1 MERNNIHEAT
11 RLRQV
16 KKHLFENR
24 NTLTEERFKELIDT
38 FAGEVYFFAYSSG
51 WNARNI
57 ISRAIS
63 TCRRIRQRKDFDELY
78 TKHMQAIGNIDNTK
92 AFTLPQL
99 ELIENMIKDW
109 L

>member
-1 MERNNIHEAT
+1 MERNNIQEAT

-24 NTLTEERFKELIDT
+24 NTLTEERFKELIDV
-38 FAGEVYFFAYSSG
+38 FAGEVFNFAYNSG
-51 WNARNI
+51 WKSRNI
-57 ISRAIS
+57 IGR
-63 TCRRIRQRKDFDELY
+63 TCATARRIRMRSDFDEMY
-78 TKHMQAIGNIDNTK
+78 DKHMKAVGNVDNTK

-99 ELIENMIKDW
+99 GLIENMIRDW

>member
-1 MERNNIHEAT
+1 MERNSIQEAT

-24 NTLTEERFKELIDT
+24 NTLTEERFKELIDV
-38 FAGEVYFFAYSSG
+38 FAGEVYSFAYTSG
-51 WNARNI
+51 WNSRNI

-63 TCRRIRQRKDFDELY
+63 TCRRIRMRSDFDELY
-78 TKHMQAIGNIDNTK
+78 TKHTQAISNVDNTK
-92 AFTLPQL
+92 PFNINQL
-99 ELIENMIKDW
+99 EVIENMIRDW

>member
-1 MERNNIHEAT
+1 MERNSIQEAT

-24 NTLTEERFKELIDT
+24 NNLSEERFKELIDI
-38 FAGEVYFFAYSSG
+38 FAGEVYSFAYTSG
-51 WNARNI
+51 WSARNI

-63 TCRRIRQRKDFDELY
+63 TARRIRQRKDFDEMY
-78 TKHMQAIGNIDNTK
+78 TKHMQAIGNVDNTK

-99 ELIENMIKDW
+99 ELIENMIRDW